1 MTVSVSAPPVPPIVG
16 PPVEEPF
23 TALGRAVAA
32 GCPAGFVDAAALL
45 LGGAARP
52 RDAAGVVLAC
62 SRDQVDEAELRVL
75 ALHRDGTVLGRLD
88 LARGTTGHPAHDGV
102 LRGLAGA
109 LLEHRRQADEVRE
122 LRHRVALAELDL
134 GPPGDRRGGGV
145 RRPAR
150 LSCCRPVVVGAAAAR
165 LPALRTAVAGDPLLA
180 GASLVPADGMLL
192 GVYPDGGRAGP
203 QAHAAAWSR
212 AVAALPGPPP
222 PVAVGRPAGA
232 GEPLRASYLQAR
244 HVATLQGDH
253 TGILDLPAVAVID
266 ELGPMADVLST
277 VSSGQ
282 LVPFVQRVLGGLLA
296 NTRFGG
302 QLAETL
308 YAYLTTGG
316 GPQEAGRLLHLHAS
330 SVKYRMRAIRE
341 LLGPRLDDP
350 AQRFDIELAV
360 RLYLAGQQPATNR

>member
-1 MTVSVSAPPVPPIVG
+1 VTVSVAPPVPPIVG

-32 GCPAGFVDAAALL
+32 GCPAEFVDAADLL
-45 LGGAARP
+45 LGGVARL

-122 LRHRVALAELDL
+122 LRHRVALLSWTSAHPEIAGEVASG
-134 GPPGDRRGGGV
+134 GPHGS
-145 RRPAR
+145 
-150 LSCCRPVVVGAAAAR
+150 SCCRPVVVGAAAAR

-296 NTRFGG
+296 DTRFGG

-316 GPQEAGRLLHLHAS
+316 SPQEAGRLLHLHAS

-360 RLYLAGQQPATNR
+360 RLYLAGQQLATHG